1 MGKTPHSN
9 GHIYGRILWDMKIK
23 RKSELTF
30 GSLMTTAYPA
40 WLARRAGKPVRND
53 AKARPVTL
61 RAFDIFHEKLARI
74 NRINVLVGQIK
85 IGLAIA
91 MLTAL
96 TGCIGFVGGGGD
108 YGGGGWW
115 WDDGGWWGG
124 GGRGFD
130 RGHDVRGYS
139 ARGAA
144 SRGAAH
150 GGGGGHASGGG
161 GHGGGGK
168 R

>member
-1 MGKTPHSN
+1 
-9 GHIYGRILWDMKIK
+9 MKIEQ
-23 RKSELTF
+23 KSGLTC
-30 GSLMTTAYPA
+30 GSLITAAYPV
-40 WLARRAGKPVRND
+40 WLARMNTVP
-53 AKARPVTL
+53 
-61 RAFDIFHEKLARI
+61 
-74 NRINVLVGQIK
+74 VLVKQLK

-91 MLTAL
+91 VLTAL
-96 TGCIGFVGGGGD
+96 TGCIGFVDGGG
-108 YGGGGWW
+108 YGY
-115 WDDGGWWGG
+115 DDGGWWGG
-124 GGRGFD
+124 WWGGGGGYD
-130 RGHDVRGYS
+130 RGRDVHGYS

>member
-1 MGKTPHSN
+1 
-9 GHIYGRILWDMKIK
+9 
-23 RKSELTF
+23 
-30 GSLMTTAYPA
+30 MTVPYPA
-40 WLARRAGKPVRND
+40 WLAHTN
-53 AKARPVTL
+53 TL
-61 RAFDIFHEKLARI
+61 
-74 NRINVLVGQIK
+74 NVLANRIK
-85 IGLAIA
+85 IGLAIVA
-91 MLTAL
+91 LTAL

-124 GGRGFD
+124 GGRGYD
-130 RGHDVRGYS
+130 RGHDVHGYS

-144 SRGAAH
+144 SRGTAH